1 MTRSAKFFRYLWRV
15 DAILICVAAGAV
27 AFGVGALL
35 VGQLMAGAARRREA
49 AVGPLVGKVDSSEQ
63 LILGRGEPVAGT
75 NVIRANL
82 ISHDGG
88 SGFSSG
94 GYAESRNTLFIEP
107 GAREAR
113 WLLPDHDHVIVQSM
127 DIVLEEPAKQGRTI
141 ATAALVKPR
150 GGDRQTTS
158 GLLLLLDAGG
168 RRIAQVADDVRE
180 LHVAAIAGGEV
191 NLLYERQRRLVSATF
206 DKDSLEKRRE
216 QALDIP
222 PLKGVARPSQE

>member
-1 MTRSAKFFRYLWRV
+1 MTRSATFFRYLWRV
-15 DAILICVAAGAV
+15 DAVLICVAAGAI
-27 AFGVGALL
+27 ACGVGALL

-49 AVGPLVGKVDSSEQ
+49 AVGPLAGKVDSSEQ
-63 LILGRGEPVAGT
+63 LILGRGEPVGGT

-82 ISHDGG
+82 VSHDGG

-107 GAREAR
+107 GAKEAR
-113 WLLPDHDHVIVQSM
+113 WLLPDHDHVIAQSI
-127 DIVLEEPAKQGRTI
+127 DIVLEEPGKQGRTI

-158 GLLLLLDAGG
+158 GRLLLLDAAG

-180 LHVAAIAGGEV
+180 LHVAAVAGSEV

-206 DKDSLEKRRE
+206 DRDSLEKRRE
-216 QALDIP
+216 EALDIP
-222 PLKGVARPSQE
+222 PLKTRLGQE